1 MSVISIQVLFAGPAI
16 PAGVTRASTTV
27 LVTDSAGASQS
38 ATLTGTEVPVGFIPS
53 VTVAAGAGTIL
64 LTDTDTNGA
73 VIGTPT
79 GPLPFTTGS
88 VTGSVLQSSGVT
100 VVTITP

>member
-27 LVTDSAGASQS
+27 AVTDSAGAAQS
-38 ATLTGTEVPVGFIPS
+38 FSLTGTEVPAGFIPS
-53 VTVAAGAGTIL
+53 VTVAAGTGSMV
-64 LTDTDTNGA
+64 LTDVDSTGA
-73 VIGTPT
+73 TIGTAT
-79 GPLPFTTGS
+79 TLPFTTGGS
-88 VTGSVLQSSGVT
+88 TGSVLQSSGAT

>member
-1 MSVISIQVLFAGPAI
+1 VSVISIQVTFAGPAI

-27 LVTDSAGASQS
+27 LVTDSAGAAQS
-38 ATLTGTEVPVGFIPS
+38 TTLTGTESPVGFIPS
-53 VTVAAGAGTIL
+53 VTLAAGTGSIV
-64 LTDTDTNGA
+64 LTDTDSNGG

-79 GPLPFTTGS
+79 TVPFTTGGS
-88 VTGSVLQSSGVT
+88 AGSVLQSSGAV